1 LESSQRCSDEAIY
14 EEILSNETDR
24 SGMSDFEQ
32 ESGIH
37 EMQSLD
43 SSSQSGESSSRTEEP
58 PVRAFNTLA
67 IAQQVEQSLE
77 PEESLESQL
86 WYVFSDV

>member
-1 LESSQRCSDEAIY
+1 M
-14 EEILSNETDR
+14 SNETDR

-77 PEESLESQL
+77 PKESLESQL
-86 WYVFSDV
+86 WYVYFLMFNLSKFSDLIFIIY